1 MYAID
6 AKYSILMRI
15 SAIGGAISS
24 GGPSIVLEADVLEGP
39 VRDNSDSR
47 LLRLMTRPLC
57 DGYTDAGYEWNT
69 KG

>member
-1 MYAID
+1 MYAVD

-39 VRDNSDSR
+39 VRDRN
-47 LLRLMTRPLC
+47 LMTKNH
-57 DGYTDAGYEWNT
+57 DGIST
-69 KG
+69 KFRK